1 MKPHFPIISIYNK
14 GIDIIPSE
22 ANLTKATALA
32 VLNGRKNTYAFDGN
46 GQKWTYEFTSDKV
59 SDKFLTR
66 FLANTFYN
74 PIVDIKTNWTLM
86 DKYTLEELK
95 KEISDCIDDDDDIL
109 TQFIESDDLRKEI
122 SDSESFESIVQK
134 LKKYVFQEL
143 WNNETQ

>member
-1 MKPHFPIISIYNK
+1 M
-14 GIDIIPSE
+14 
-22 ANLTKATALA
+22 
-32 VLNGRKNTYAFDGN
+32 
-46 GQKWTYEFTSDKV
+46 

-122 SDSESFESIVQK
+122 SDSELFESIVQK
-134 LKKYVFQEL
+134 LKKYMFQEL

>member
-1 MKPHFPIISIYNK
+1 MKPQFPIISIYNK
-14 GIDIIPSE
+14 GLDIIPSDTD
-22 ANLTKATALA
+22 LTKATVLA
-32 VLNGRKNTYAFDGN
+32 VLNGSANTHAFDGN

-59 SDKFLTR
+59 NDKFLTR

-95 KEISDCIDDDDDIL
+95 KEISECIDDDDDIL
-109 TQFIESDDLRKEI
+109 TQFIESDDLKKEI
-122 SDSESFESIVQK
+122 FESKSFESIIQQ
-134 LKKYVFQEL
+134 LKKHVFQEL